1 MSKHHTTVSAE
12 ETIAMFELNLKNRP
26 LAALLAWLV
35 PGLGHL
41 YQGRTAKG
49 LLFMICIV
57 STFAF
62 GCYIG
67 DGRVVH
73 AATDPLAVPGE
84 SLGGR
89 VGRVLGAHW
98 KFAFQSGIG
107 SVAIPCVIERQRMRA
122 GKTPLISAVRPPF
135 PAQFGAQPDEDAS
148 GNRMS
153 HPDELAKWQY
163 QGGFNFELGAIYTVI
178 AGLLNILVV
187 YDAYA
192 GPLIILKNEPEGE
205 KSEDDA
211 SETEEA

>member
-1 MSKHHTTVSAE
+1 MSKNHTTVSAK
-12 ETIAMFELNLKNRP
+12 ETVAMFELNLKNRA

-49 LLFMICIV
+49 LLFMICLV

-67 DGRVVH
+67 EGRVVY

-89 VGRVLGAHW
+89 VNRVLGSHW
-98 KFAFQSGIG
+98 KFMFQAGIG
-107 SVAIPCVIERQRMRA
+107 SVAIPAVVERQRMIA
-122 GKTPLISAVRPPF
+122 GKEPLLAAVRPPY
-135 PAQFGAQPDEDAS
+135 PSGVGPKQAHKDDNDEIVT
-148 GNRMS
+148 
-153 HPDELAKWQY
+153 HPDELARWQY
-163 QGGFNFELGAIYTVI
+163 EGGFYFELGAIYTVI

-187 YDAYA
+187 YDAYS
-192 GPLIILKNEPEGE
+192 GPLIILKGDE
-205 KSEDDA
+205 A
-211 SETEEA
+211 SGDSGA